1 MMANIV
7 ETRIDNL
14 VYGGDALGKLPDGRV
29 IFMPYALP
37 GELVKLRVVEDKP
50 KFVRAELVEVLEPSG
65 ERTTPRCK
73 HFYTCGG
80 CHYQHID
87 YPAQL
92 TAKKNILREQLE
104 RIGQLSDLP
113 AIDVV
118 PSPEPWNYRN
128 TIQFHLTRE
137 GKLGFQKG
145 RSNQTFAIQECH
157 LPELGINRLWPQI
170 EIEPIASVERVSLRQ
185 GVDEE
190 LLINLESDGTEGV
203 DFSIE
208 DLPVSVV
215 QTWPSGS
222 VVLAGSNYVTM
233 EVMGRQFQVSA
244 GAFFQV
250 NSLQAKAIVS
260 HLLLHLPMDDGDTVI
275 DAYCGVGLFSAF
287 LAPRVKRLVGIEVSS
302 EACDDFTVNLDE
314 FDNVE
319 LYEAPVEDVLA
330 SQHFHADM
338 IVLDPPRAGLG
349 PKTVEGV
356 LSQGARHLAYIS
368 CDPATLARDSKQ
380 LVTGG
385 YQLKNLTLFDMFPQ
399 TYHVETV
406 VLMSRVKE

>member
-1 MMANIV
+1 
-7 ETRIDNL
+7 
-14 VYGGDALGKLPDGRV
+14 
-29 IFMPYALP
+29 
-37 GELVKLRVVEDKP
+37 
-50 KFVRAELVEVLEPSG
+50 
-65 ERTTPRCK
+65 
-73 HFYTCGG
+73 
-80 CHYQHID
+80 
-87 YPAQL
+87 
-92 TAKKNILREQLE
+92 
-104 RIGQLSDLP
+104 
-113 AIDVV
+113 
-118 PSPEPWNYRN
+118 
-128 TIQFHLTRE
+128 
-137 GKLGFQKG
+137 
-145 RSNQTFAIQECH
+145 
-157 LPELGINRLWPQI
+157 
-170 EIEPIASVERVSLRQ
+170 
-185 GVDEE
+185 VDEE